1 MPHLP
6 YVLGLDIGSRS
17 VGFSRLRMR
26 SSEPAEL
33 LDLGTRCFEA
43 GVDGNIDEGKD
54 ESKAAPRR
62 KARLARRQIRR
73 RAWRRR
79 KVLRALQRLGLL
91 PAADLSTPQQ
101 IHEFIAGLDADLRE
115 RHLKKDDHVGQQT
128 LLYSLRA
135 RALDERLEPHDLGR
149 ALYHLAQRRG
159 FESNRK
165 SVPKKEDDDGAV
177 KEGIA
182 ELDAL
187 MRASGFC
194 TLGEYFASIDPH
206 QRRIRQRW
214 TSRQMYK
221 QEFEAIWSSQLRFH
235 PTLTDDM
242 KWPLYRAIFR
252 QRPLKSQ
259 SGLIGKCDLVP
270 GARRAPLASLVA
282 QRFRLLAAVNNL
294 AMRVPGELD
303 QPLSREQRL
312 TLIGLLDRE
321 GDLTFTQVRKH
332 LGLPRTTKFNLE
344 EGGEKKIPG
353 NRTASKLAPVF
364 GPQWESM
371 TEREQDAVVD
381 DLLSIDAPDREQ
393 AVITLAVRKWRL
405 TDEQAAELASVRLEE
420 DRARH
425 CRVALRRLVE
435 RMGDGVHYAT
445 ARKEEFPER
454 LEPSD
459 TIHDLLP
466 PVHIAIP
473 ALRNPAVHRALTE
486 LRKVVNTIIRK
497 YGKPEII
504 RVELARDLR
513 NPRKKRAE
521 MAKRMRANERER
533 EAAKAKILREL
544 PGFGTPLRDAVEKVL
559 LAEECNWM
567 CPFTGRPINM
577 QSLLGANPQFDVEH
591 IIPLSRCLENGYH
604 NKTLCHHETNRH
616 EKRNRT
622 PFEAFSGNQ
631 TRWDEIIE
639 RVKRFRGELAQAKLA
654 RFMMKDLPDDFV
666 DRQLNDTRYAS
677 RLAADYLGLLYGG
690 RFDANRRLRVQVSTG
705 QATAHLRNELRLN
718 AILGDGPGK
727 SRDDHRHHAVDAV
740 AIALIDPAT
749 VKKLAEAAERAP
761 SEGRRRFVRIDPPW
775 PTFLDDL
782 RAKVDQ
788 IVVSHRVNHRV
799 RGSLH
804 LETSYSK
811 PHTDESGRAVRHHR
825 KPVALLTANE
835 IESIVDPIDRRCV
848 EQKLAEV
855 GGDPEK
861 LENNWPTKPR
871 KDGAPQPIK
880 RVRYSKAVS
889 VASVGPKGHERHV
902 APGNNHH
909 TVIVARKDKKGR
921 VKWEDHA
928 VTLLEAVQRKKRRQP
943 IIKRD
948 WGPDA
953 QFVMWFCPGDSM
965 WLDNEQGKPQVF
977 VIKSVSKANY
987 ELRLHNDARMAKDI
1001 RKAGKAG
1008 GRINIKSADAFR
1020 IRNARKVIVSPI
1032 GEVTAADD

>member
-1 MPHLP
+1 MPYLP
-6 YVLGLDIGSRS
+6 YTLGLDMGSRS
-17 VGFSRLRMR
+17 VGFSRLRL
-26 SSEPAEL
+26 SSRTPAEV
-33 LDLGTRCFEA
+33 LDLGSRCFEA
-43 GVDGNIDEGKD
+43 GVEGNIEEGKD
-54 ESKAAPRR
+54 ESRAAPRR
-62 KARLARRQIRR
+62 MARLARRQIWR

-79 KVLRALQRLGLL
+79 KVLRALHRLGLL
-91 PAADLSTPQQ
+91 PPADLSTPQQ
-101 IHEFIAGLDADLRE
+101 IHDYIAALDADLRA
-115 RHLKKDDHVGQQT
+115 RHLHSGDHIGEQT
-128 LLYSLRA
+128 LLYRLRT

-165 SVPKKEDDDGAV
+165 SAPKDDEDEGKV
-177 KEGIA
+177 GEGIA
-182 ELDAL
+182 ELDTL
-187 MRASGFC
+187 MQASGSR
-194 TLGEYFASIDPH
+194 TLGEYFAGIDPH

-221 QEFEAIWSSQLRFH
+221 AEFEAIWSSQLRFH
-235 PTLTDDM
+235 PNLTDDM
-242 KWPLYRAIFR
+242 KWPLHRAFFH

-259 SGLIGKCDLVP
+259 SGLIGKCDLIP
-270 GARRAPLASLVA
+270 GARRAPLALLVA

-312 TLIGLLDRE
+312 TLIGLLERE
-321 GDLTFTQVRKH
+321 GDLTFGKIRRQ
-332 LGLPRTTKFNLE
+332 LGLPGTTKFNLE

-353 NRTASKLAPVF
+353 NRTASKLAPIF
-364 GPQWESM
+364 GARWDSM
-371 TEREQDAVVD
+371 SELEKDAVVD
-381 DLLSIDAPDREQ
+381 DLLSIDAPDRVH
-393 AVITLAVRKWRL
+393 AVTNLAIRKWRL
-405 TDEQAAELASVRLEE
+405 DDVQTVQLANVRLED

-425 CRVALRRLVE
+425 CRAALARLVN
-435 RMGDGVHYAT
+435 RMEDGVHYAT

-459 TIHDLLP
+459 VIHDLLP
-466 PVHIAIP
+466 PVHIALP
-473 ALRNPAVHRALTE
+473 SLRNPAVHRALTE
-486 LRKVVNTIIRK
+486 LRKVVNTIIRQH
-497 YGKPEII
+497 GKPEVV

-533 EAAKAKILREL
+533 EVAKAKILAEL
-544 PGFGTPLRDAVEKVL
+544 PGFGTPSRDAVEKVL

-577 QSLLGANPQFDVEH
+577 QALLGANPQFDVEH

-639 RVKRFRGELAQAKLA
+639 RVKRFHGELRQVKLA
-654 RFMMKDLPDDFV
+654 RFMMEELTDDFV

-690 RFDANRRLRVQVSTG
+690 RVDANRRLRVQVSTG
-705 QATAHLRNELRLN
+705 QATAHLRNELDLN
-718 AILGDGPGK
+718 SLLGDGPGK

-749 VKKLAEAAERAP
+749 VKKLADAAQRAP
-761 SEGRRRFVRIDPPW
+761 SEGRRRFVKIDPPW
-775 PTFLDDL
+775 PTFLDDV

-804 LETSYSK
+804 QDTNYSK
-811 PHTDESGRAVRHHR
+811 PHTDESGREVRHVR
-825 KPVALLTANE
+825 KPVTSLTANE
-835 IESIVDPIDRRCV
+835 IKSIVDPIDRRCV

-855 GGDPEK
+855 GGDPKK

-871 KDGAPQPIK
+871 KDGTPQPIK
-880 RVRYSKAVS
+880 KARIRKSLKLVS
-889 VASVGPKGHERHV
+889 LGQKGHERHV

-909 TVIVARKDKKGR
+909 AVIVAVKDKKGR
-921 VKWEDHA
+921 IKWEDHP
-928 VTLLEAVQRKKRRQP
+928 VTLLEAVERKKRGEP

-953 QFVMWFCPGDSM
+953 QFVMWFCPGDSIE
-965 WLDNEQGKPQVF
+965 LDDDEHSRRVF
-977 VIKSVSKANY
+977 VVKSVSDGDS
-987 ELRLHNDARMAKDI
+987 ELRLHNDARTADEVKKAKQRVRVNGEKL
-1001 RKAGKAG
+1001 RKL
-1008 GRINIKSADAFR
+1008 
-1020 IRNARKVIVSPI
+1020 NARKVIVSPLA
-1032 GEVTAADD
+1032 EVAPAHD